1 MWFARSPL
9 VLLCLALVSCSG
21 GSPATEANLR
31 IDLRTDLL
39 PGTEFDGVS
48 AFIGFGDGTESISH
62 VVLSRSDYVRGVR
75 LGDLDVVR
83 GEVSLRVVV
92 YADGEPIIER
102 PVTVNVQ
109 TSSVVT
115 VVITRDCRGVMCP
128 APAGNSLA
136 VACLGGRC
144 EDPRCTPATPEFCL
158 NEGCGSDAECDDGC
172 LIGSCVSGACIVSPD
187 DASCSAG
194 ERCDVDLGCR
204 VDDRRDAGMMDG
216 SIDASFDAGLDAG
229 TDAGLDAG
237 SDAGPDAGFDAS
249 TDAGGPDGG
258 PDGGPLVDA
267 GTDAG
272 GPDAGPTDAGP
283 AFDANVMC
291 GMLPTPAGPCDP
303 LLQTGC
309 SDSQKCQVTRTGYE
323 SMCARRGT
331 ALLNDSC
338 ATGDCTEGL
347 LCLRFG
353 SGTGIAHCRALCS
366 SDCGCADPMA
376 QCNANPDSYGY
387 CVDSACDPVTNSG
400 CPMDQYCVISGGRT
414 LCADAVGTIGIGEP
428 CPMNGCLPGLLC
440 LSVDAAPAA
449 CFEACRVA
457 EGTCACNSITG
468 DGVFGYCVM

>member
-1 MWFARSPL
+1 MWLLRSPL
-9 VLLCLALVSCSG
+9 ALLCLALIACSG
-21 GSPATEANLR
+21 GSPETEANLR

-75 LGDLDVVR
+75 LGDIDVSV

-109 TSSVVT
+109 NDSVVT

-144 EDPRCTPATPEFCL
+144 EDPRCTPATPEFCI
-158 NEGCGSDAECDDGC
+158 NEGCTTDSECDDGC
-172 LIGSCVSGACIVSPD
+172 RIGSCVSGACIARPD
-187 DASCSAG
+187 DGSCDAG
-194 ERCDVDLGCR
+194 ERCDIDLGCTPDER
-204 VDDRRDAGMMDG
+204 PDAGMMD
-216 SIDASFDAGLDAG
+216 ASVDAGPRDAG
-229 TDAGLDAG
+229 SDSGAGDAG
-237 SDAGPDAGFDAS
+237 SDAGPDGGPMT
-249 TDAGGPDGG
+249 TDAGPDGG
-258 PDGGPLVDA
+258 PMTTDAGSDGGPSD
-267 GTDAG
+267 G
-272 GPDAGPTDAGP
+272 GP

-291 GMLPTPAGPCDP
+291 GMLPTPSGPCDP
-303 LLQTGC
+303 FLQTGC
-309 SDSQKCQVTRTGYE
+309 AEDSQKCQVTRTGYE
-323 SMCARRGT
+323 TMCTRRGT

-338 ATGDCTEGL
+338 AAGDCAEGL

-376 QCNANPDSYGY
+376 QCNTNPDSYGY
-387 CVDSACDPVTNSG
+387 CVDSSCDPVTNDG
-400 CPMDQYCVISGGRT
+400 CPMDQFCVISGGRT
-414 LCADAVGTIGIGEP
+414 LCADAVGTLDVGDP
-428 CPMNGCLPGLLC
+428 CPMSGCRPGLLC

-457 EGTCACNSITG
+457 EGACACNSITG